1 MKWMHIHIEGQVQGV
16 GFRPFVYKLAHWLD
30 LRGWVRNNVD
40 GVHIEAGGTAEQ
52 LELFLYLL
60 KDDAPAEARITK
72 ISSKE
77 IEERDFHQ
85 FKIKESNSS
94 GTPNLL
100 ITPDLGLCEHCRKEI
115 NDPQNHRYHYP
126 FTTCTHCGPRYSI
139 LKSLPYDRHTTSM
152 EKFKMCV
159 QCEHEYHN
167 PNDRRYFSQT
177 NSCPDCSIQITLV
190 NHTGKKLTD
199 SWDDA
204 LPILVRSLEHGKTIA
219 IKGVG
224 GYLLLTDAINSEAIK
239 TLRER
244 KHRPFKPFAL
254 MYPDIESLREDTE
267 LLEEEENAFLSV
279 TSPIVLVKV
288 KPNPR
293 SNICTDLIAPGLD
306 TIGVMQ
312 PYTAMFDLLMKAWKK
327 PLIATSGNMSGSPI
341 LYRDDE
347 AFESL
352 REVADMFL
360 MNNRDIQLAQDDSV
374 IRFSAI
380 NQKKII
386 LRRSR
391 GLAPTYL
398 NTSGPASVLAMG
410 ADLKSSFGLQANSR
424 TYISQYLGDLESY
437 QSQEYYRHAQDHLI
451 RLVKTKPERVVVDMH
466 PQYYST
472 ELGHELAKKLDV
484 PVVSLQHHEAH
495 AWSVLAENDLIDID
509 ESVLCVV
516 WDGTGYG
523 HDHNVWGGEF
533 FTYEKYELKRV
544 SHIDYFPMWMSDTM
558 AKEPRLSALF
568 LCGDLAHA
576 EKILKPKFSDQ
587 EWNYYSKMIATE
599 PPRYT
604 SSVGRLFDAV
614 ASLLGVCDRNT
625 FEGQAALYLETL
637 AATTTTAS
645 RYPVQWKGSTLDV
658 KKLTE
663 HILQDISHKRS
674 SACIAYKFHTYLA
687 DVVFDIAFKL
697 GMKKIAFSGGV
708 FQNALLVD
716 LIINRFNGQ
725 DQQLLFHHELSPNDE
740 NISFGQ
746 LTFAKVAD
754 QSKKYLLSELVN
766 NLQ

>member
-16 GFRPFVYKLAHWLD
+16 GFRPFVYKMANWLN
-30 LRGWVRNNVD
+30 LKGWVRNNVD
-40 GVHIEAGGTAEQ
+40 GVHIEAGGTPEQ

-60 KDDAPAEARITK
+60 RDDAPAEARITK
-72 ISSKE
+72 ISSAE

-85 FKIKESNSS
+85 FKIKESNS
-94 GTPNLL
+94 GGIPNLL
-100 ITPDLGLCEHCRKEI
+100 ITPDLGLCEHCRREI

-152 EKFKMCV
+152 DKFKMCA

-177 NSCPDCSIQITLV
+177 NSCPDCSIQIALV
-190 NHTGKKLTD
+190 NNTGRKLADT
-199 SWDDA
+199 WEDA
-204 LPILVRSLEHGKTIA
+204 LPILVQTLKHGKTIA
-219 IKGVG
+219 MKGVG
-224 GYLLLTDAINSEAIK
+224 GYLLLTDATNPDAIK
-239 TLRER
+239 ILRER
-244 KHRPFKPFAL
+244 KHRPFKPFAM
-254 MYPDIESLREDTE
+254 MYPDIETLKRDAE
-267 LLEEEENAFLSV
+267 LLEEEKNAFLSV
-279 TSPIVLVKV
+279 TSPIVLVKA
-288 KPNPR
+288 KPY
-293 SNICTDLIAPGLD
+293 SKSKICADLIAPDLD

-312 PYTAMFDLLMKAWKK
+312 PYTAMFDLLMKAWKN

-341 LYRDDE
+341 LYQDDE

-352 REVADMFL
+352 KDVADVFL
-360 MNNRDIQLAQDDSV
+360 MNNREIQLAQDDSV
-374 IRFSAI
+374 IRFSSG
-380 NQKKII
+380 NRKKII

-398 NTSGPASVLAMG
+398 NTSGSTAVLAMG
-410 ADLKSSFGLQANSR
+410 ADLKSSFSLQANSR

-437 QSQEYYRHAQDHLI
+437 QSQEYYRYAQDHLL
-451 RLVKTKPERVVVDMH
+451 RLVKTRPDRVIVDMH

-472 ELGHELAKKLDV
+472 ELGRELAKKWN
-484 PVVSLQHHEAH
+484 VSVEGLQHHEAH
-495 AWSVLAENDLIDID
+495 AWSVLGENDLIDT
-509 ESVLCVV
+509 EEPVLCVV

-533 FTYEKYELKRV
+533 FRYENYEMKRAA
-544 SHIDYFPMWMSDTM
+544 HIDYFPMWMGDTM

-568 LCGDLAHA
+568 LCSDLPHSD
-576 EKILKPKFSDQ
+576 KILKPKFSNQ

-604 SSVGRLFDAV
+604 SSMGRLFDAV
-614 ASLLGVCDRNT
+614 ASLLGVCDQNT
-625 FEGQAALYLETL
+625 FEGQAASYLETL
-637 AATTTTAS
+637 AATTTTTS
-645 RYPVQWKGSTLDV
+645 RYPLQWKDSILDV
-658 KKLTE
+658 KNVME
-663 HILQDISHKRS
+663 HILQDIMHKRS
-674 SACIAYKFHTYLA
+674 SAYIAYKFHTYLA
-687 DVVFDIAFKL
+687 DVVYDFASRS

-716 LIINRFNGQ
+716 LIINRFNEQ
-725 DQQLLFHHELSPNDE
+725 DQQLYFHQELSPNDE

>member
-72 ISSKE
+72 ITSKE

-85 FKIKESNSS
+85 FKIKESNS
-94 GTPNLL
+94 GGAPNLL
-100 ITPDLGLCEHCRKEI
+100 ITPDLGLCEHCRNEI
-115 NDPQNHRYHYP
+115 NDPQNLRYHYP

-152 EKFKMCV
+152 DKFKMCV

-177 NSCPDCSIQITLV
+177 NSCPYCSIQITLV
-190 NHTGKKLTD
+190 NNSGKKLAEA
-199 SWDDA
+199 WDDA
-204 LPILVRSLEHGKTIA
+204 LPILIQTLKHGKTVA

-224 GYLLLTDAINSEAIK
+224 GYLLLTDATNSEAIT

-244 KHRPFKPFAL
+244 KHRPFKPFAM
-254 MYPDIESLREDTE
+254 MYPDVESLREDTE

-288 KPNPR
+288 KPNPK
-293 SNICTDLIAPGLD
+293 SNICKDLIAPGLD

-341 LYRDDE
+341 LYHDDE

-352 REVADMFL
+352 RDVADVFL

-374 IRFSAI
+374 IRFSGV
-380 NQKKII
+380 NKKKII

-398 NTSGPASVLAMG
+398 GTSGPASVLAMG
-410 ADLKSSFGLQANSR
+410 ADLKSSFGLQTNGR

-437 QSQEYYRHAQDHLI
+437 QSQEYYRHAQDHLV
-451 RLVKTKPERVVVDMH
+451 RLVKAKPERIVVDMH

-472 ELGHELAKKLDV
+472 ELGHELAKKWDV
-484 PVVSLQHHEAH
+484 PVDSLQHHEAH
-495 AWSVLAENDLIDID
+495 AWSVLAENDLIDTD
-509 ESVLCVV
+509 EAVLCVV

-533 FTYEKYELKRV
+533 FRYEKYELKRV
-544 SHIDYFPMWMSDTM
+544 SHIEYFPMWMGDTM

-568 LCGDLAHA
+568 LCGDVTHA

-604 SSVGRLFDAV
+604 SSMGRLFDAV
-614 ASLLGVCDRNT
+614 ASFLGVCDRNT

-637 AATTTTAS
+637 ASSTTTSS
-645 RYPVQWKGSTLDV
+645 RYPVQWNEATLNV
-658 KKLTE
+658 KNLIE
-663 HILQDISHKRS
+663 HILQDISHKKS
-674 SACIAYKFHTYLA
+674 STYIAYKFHTYLA
-687 DVVFDIAFKL
+687 DVVFDIASKS

-716 LIINRFNGQ
+716 LLINRFNEQ
-725 DQQLLFHHELSPNDE
+725 DQQLFFHQELSPNDE

-746 LTFAKVAD
+746 LTFAKVAN